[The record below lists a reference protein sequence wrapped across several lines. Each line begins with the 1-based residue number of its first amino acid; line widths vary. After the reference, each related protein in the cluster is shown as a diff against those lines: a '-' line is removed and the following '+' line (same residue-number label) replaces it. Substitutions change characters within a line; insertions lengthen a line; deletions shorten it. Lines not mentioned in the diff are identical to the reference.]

1 MLVVVVVRN
10 QEPTLDDDFHP
21 QALVQELKLVSQ
33 VVQLEVEVVVMV
45 AQHWLPALSSSF
57 CQMASLGL
65 LQVRAQER
73 EEHVQQARDP
83 VTGFEDSLLNQ
94 LLDSAATST

>member
-73 EEHVQQARDP
+73 DP
-83 VTGFEDSLLNQ
+83 VTGFEDSLSNL

>member
-45 AQHWLPALSSSF
+45 AQHWLPALSSSSF

-73 EEHVQQARDP
+73 EEHV
-83 VTGFEDSLLNQ
+83 
-94 LLDSAATST
+94 